1 MSALT
6 VKLRLLGLQAA
17 IAGVALLNI
26 NPVLAETQPQNIAP
40 LASKDE
46 FLESQNFSYKA
57 NDLVPE
63 GVLNQSINKDALI
76 KVEAIAQT
84 QSRSNPVRFNPWSI
98 SAEALFL
105 TRNIPGGIITS
116 ELYDVNTTGTGETL
130 GTDNLDFKYELGTR
144 VTIGYS
150 LNPKNSLNFSFFGL
164 QNFETSGRLTAPAPG
179 FPNPVLVQADLDDTP
194 IFPPLDTLGD
204 RINVLDQPPPGGRG
218 NGNFDITRSFI
229 SGYEHRIDYESKL
242 YNFEFNYQRD
252 LGSTRTFRPSL
263 IVGLRYMGAPEEF
276 SLTTGGAAAFSPQGL
291 LSVPRGEYKVETK
304 NNLFGI
310 QIGANVDV
318 DLSRNFTIGLRG
330 KAGVFGNHGE
340 QSSTIS
346 AFDFDTGNLVDRI
359 ENGEIRWTVAPV
371 LEGTISADWRVS
383 RNVSLIAGFN
393 VVYVSGVALAP
404 RQLDDFASTGN
415 FGSVDLDGS
424 SLYYGP
430 SVGIKVV
437 F

>member
-1 MSALT
+1 MIQLT
-6 VKLRLLGLQAA
+6 VKLRLGLQTA

-26 NPVLAETQPQNIAP
+26 NPVLASPQPQNPAP
-40 LASKDE
+40 LETKEE
-46 FLESQNFSYKA
+46 FLQSQNSYKA

-63 GVLNQSINKDALI
+63 GFLNQSINRNSI
-76 KVEAIAQT
+76 IQVEEIAQT
-84 QSRSNPVRFNPWSI
+84 QSNANSARFNPWSI

-105 TRNIPGGIITS
+105 TRNIPGGITTS
-116 ELYDVNTTGTGETL
+116 EFYDVNTAETGETL
-130 GTDNLDFKYELGTR
+130 GTDNLDFNYELGTR
-144 VTIGYS
+144 ITLGYS

-164 QNFETSGRLTAPAPG
+164 QNFETSARLTAPAPV
-179 FPNPVLVQADLDDTP
+179 FPNPIIVQADLDNTP

-204 RINVLDQPPPGGRG
+204 RINVLDQPPPEGQG

-229 SGYEHRIDYESKL
+229 SGYEHRINYESKL

-276 SLTTGGAAAFSPQGL
+276 TLNTGGAAAFSPQGL
-291 LSVPRGEYKVETK
+291 LAVPRGEYKIETK

-340 QSSTIS
+340 QNSSIS
-346 AFDFDTGNLVDRI
+346 AFDFETGNLLDRI
-359 ENGEIRWTVAPV
+359 EDGETQWTVAPV

-383 RNVSLIAGFN
+383 RNVSLTAGFN
-393 VVYVSGVALAP
+393 VMYVSGVALAP
-404 RQLDDFASTGN
+404 RQLDDFASTGKL
-415 FGSVDLDGS
+415 GSIDFDGS